1 MLIAAL
7 GWAFPDLV
15 RSLEQTTYDW
25 RLRWQSQGPTHP
37 GLVLIGRDA
46 KSDEALGQGM
56 WDRAV
61 FARVI
66 EGLGRAGAKVIALD
80 FHFAGESPPER
91 GGVESDHMLV
101 AVTHAAGNLIY
112 PFPVIPSSPSSRVS
126 GSRESGLPPVL
137 EQAMSRV
144 ALKVSAEVLQALP
157 AVHPLNGTM
166 PALLKEAVGLGHIG
180 TFSDDDGVFRRVPVA
195 VNTGGHALPAFGLA
209 MVAAYLDVA
218 PEDVVIIPGDKLV
231 LRQATWPDQRV
242 HDLAVPIDDQGRLL
256 IHYAGRWTDGP
267 FSYFSFKDIRD
278 AIEEERLDELS
289 RHVEGKM
296 VLILHAG
303 LASDKR
309 QTPLEH
315 GAPGGFVHA
324 NMVNTLIQENPFHSV
339 STAVASLLGMV
350 VACAA
355 AWLILTFQGWLG
367 AVTVAGLAVGYVGL
381 TFAVLTY
388 GHVVLPLLGPVSALV
403 LAAGGALGW
412 TTRTATRRVERLESA
427 VLESERELSET
438 RRSLAHHECV
448 AEHTLEEL
456 ETLKAEAGVAA
467 EQHQEAAQ
475 RIEALQTELTVAQ
488 TCADSARRH
497 IRELETRLAQVTAG
511 TVSASPPSSEEMKA
525 LQQEAEFLGLI
536 TRDVRILY
544 VLRDLKK
551 VARTLTPVLLLGE
564 TGTGKE
570 VLAHAAHRLSPRA
583 SKPFLAVNVAALA
596 PDLVESELFGHVRGA
611 FTGADRERKG
621 LFEQADGGTLFL
633 DEIGE
638 LTPALQVKLLRVLQE
653 QTFQRV
659 GGTESVRVDVR
670 IIAATNRELRQGVA
684 EGWFRKDLYFRLR
697 GIEFRLPPLRERR
710 EDIAVLADRF
720 VQEAAAK
727 LERPEVVLSQGALR
741 HLARWAWPG
750 NIRELKSCLERA
762 VVLAE
767 GKIITEDDLQLDRES
782 EETWVGSGIESTQA
796 FDVQGDTAVLLAL
809 RRHAFDM
816 QATAQALSWDR
827 STVTQRLK
835 GMCFAALVEHDGDR
849 RAAAAALAGTQALTR
864 VVEVKVEEYAD
875 NLMKVVARHAGTESA
890 QAECRRRFKNLPER
904 YLPAVETLIRR
915 RFEGALGE
923 ANP

>member
-1 MLIAAL
+1 MIAAL
-7 GWAFPDLV
+7 GWAFHDLAQ
-15 RSLEQTTYDW
+15 SLEQTTYDW
-25 RLRWQSQGPTHP
+25 RLRWQSHGPTHP
-37 GLVLIGRDA
+37 GLILIGRDA
-46 KSDEALGQGM
+46 RSDEALGRGM

-61 FARVI
+61 FARVV

-91 GGVESDHMLV
+91 GGVESDHALV
-101 AVTHAAGNLIY
+101 AVTRAAGNLIY
-112 PFPVIPSSPSSRVS
+112 PFPVLPSGSSSRAS
-126 GSRESGLPPVL
+126 ESRESELPPAL
-137 EQAMSRV
+137 DQAVSRV
-144 ALKVSAEVLQALP
+144 APKVSAEVLQALP
-157 AVHPLNGTM
+157 VAQPLNGTI
-166 PALLKEAVGLGHIG
+166 PALLKDAVGLGHIG
-180 TFSDDDGVFRRVPVA
+180 TFSDGDGVFRRVPVA

-218 PEDVVIIPGDKLV
+218 PEDVDIIPGEKLV
-231 LRQATWPDQRV
+231 LRQATWPDQEAR
-242 HDLAVPIDDQGRLL
+242 DLAVPIDNKGNLL
-256 IHYAGRWTDGP
+256 LHYAGRWIDGP
-267 FSYFSFKDIRD
+267 FSYFSFRDIRD
-278 AIEEERLDELS
+278 AITGGRLDEL
-289 RHVEGKM
+289 RKHVEGKM

-324 NMVNTLIQENPFHSV
+324 NMVNTLLQENPFRPV
-339 STAVASLLGMV
+339 STAVTNLLGMG

-355 AWLILTFQGWLG
+355 AWLVLTFQGWLG
-367 AVTVAGLAVGYVGL
+367 TVAVAGLAAGYVGM
-381 TFAVLTY
+381 TFAVLAS
-388 GHVVLPLLGPVSALV
+388 GHVVLPLLGPVSALM
-403 LAAGGALGW
+403 LAGGGALGW
-412 TTRTATRRVERLESA
+412 TTRVATRRVERLESA

-448 AEHTLEEL
+448 VEHAMEEL
-456 ETLKAEAGVAA
+456 ETLKTEAGAAA
-467 EQHQEAAQ
+467 EQRQEAAQ
-475 RIEALQTELTVAQ
+475 RIKALQNELTTAQ
-488 TCADSARRH
+488 TRADSARRH
-497 IRELETRLAQVTAG
+497 IRELETRLARVTAG
-511 TVSASPPSSEEMKA
+511 TVSASPPSSEAMET
-525 LQQEAEFLGLI
+525 LRQEAESLGLI
-536 TRDVRILY
+536 TRDARILH

-570 VLAHAAHRLSPRA
+570 VLAHAVHRLSPRA
-583 SKPFLAVNVAALA
+583 SKPFLAVNVAALS

-611 FTGADRERKG
+611 FTGAARERKG

-670 IIAATNRELRQGVA
+670 MVAATNRELRQGVA

-697 GIEFRLPPLRERR
+697 GIEFRLPALRERR
-710 EDIAVLADRF
+710 EDIAVLAVRF
-720 VQEAAAK
+720 AQEAAAK
-727 LERPEVVLSQGALR
+727 LDRSGVVLSQGALR
-741 HLARWAWPG
+741 RLAGWTWPG

-767 GKIITEDDLQLDRES
+767 GKVITEDDLQLDRES
-782 EETWVGSGIESTQA
+782 EETRVESGKRSVQA
-796 FDVQGDTAVLLAL
+796 VDVHGDAAVLLAL

-849 RAAAAALAGTQALTR
+849 KAAAAALAGTQALTR

-875 NLMKVVARHAGTESA
+875 NLMKVMVGHASAESA
-890 QAECRRRFKNLPER
+890 LAECRRRFKNLPER
-904 YLPAVETLIRR
+904 YLPAVEALIHR
-915 RFEGALGE
+915 RFPGAL
-923 ANP
+923 